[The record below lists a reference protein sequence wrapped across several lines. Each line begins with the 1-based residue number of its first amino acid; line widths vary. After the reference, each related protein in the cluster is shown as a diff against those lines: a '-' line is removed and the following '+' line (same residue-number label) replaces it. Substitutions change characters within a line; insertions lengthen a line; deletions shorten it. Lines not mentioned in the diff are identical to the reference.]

1 MAADDDDVLPPGL
14 APEGENDDDI
24 REDAAALFGIQVGD
38 DHAPIDLDGGGGAGA
53 TATGTTIGSN
63 STPSDAGNCTSGGK
77 RTSPVWDDF
86 DKIFETVD
94 GKHLLTKATCKMCK
108 STLSA
113 RTAAGTGH
121 LKRHQKA
128 CKEKMCQRARVQSR
142 LALNP
147 DGLHN

>member
-1 MAADDDDVLPPGL
+1 
-14 APEGENDDDI
+14 
-24 REDAAALFGIQVGD
+24 LFGIQIGD

-63 STPSDAGNCTSGGK
+63 STAPTPSDAGNCTSGGK
-77 RTSPVWDDF
+77 RTSPVRDDF

-94 GKHLLTKATCKMCK
+94 GKDLLTKATCKMCK
-108 STLSA
+108 ATLSA

-128 CKEKMCQRARVQSR
+128 YKEKMCQRARVQSGLR
-142 LALNP
+142 LILMVCITGTINLMLLELNCVA
-147 DGLHN
+147 